1 MKIKE
6 EQLKQIQQIQN
17 ELKETLTS
25 IGYLESQKH
34 AFLHEIKSIN
44 ERDAKMKE
52 EIEKEYGSI
61 NINLEDGTYTEIK
74 AELEKIED

>member
-52 EIEKEYGSI
+52 DIEKEYGAI
-61 NINLEDGTYTEIK
+61 NINVDDGTYTF
-74 AELEKIED
+74 IEDKVEENA